1 MTDIENREDRLRR
14 ACKKLNLALKK
25 TRRRGGPG
33 SEHGPYHAIEPIRN
47 LAVSA
52 VDYPNGMTLEDA
64 EAYFQL
70 KLG

>member
-1 MTDIENREDRLRR
+1 MTDIENREDRVRR
-14 ACKKLNLALKK
+14 ECKKRGMRMKK

-33 SEHGPYHAIEPIRN
+33 SEHGPYHVIEPIRN
-47 LAVSA
+47 LAISA

-70 KLG
+70 K